1 MKVHGFEHLL
11 CPLDQQPLLP
21 NEQGWQCSAGHQ
33 FDRAKQGYVNLL
45 PVQQKKSL
53 QPGDNKD
60 MVRARKSF
68 LDTGYYGP
76 VASALSNMVLTH
88 INNSGAAEPA
98 YLDAGCGEGYYL
110 AEFIRHASEQPTEQP
125 TVQRAQHSVALLG
138 LDISK
143 WAVQAAAKRS
153 KQIQWVVGTNAQLP
167 IANASFDVISAVFGF
182 PVYEEFARVLK
193 PNGLLIVVEPTAN
206 HLHQLRDIIYPTVAQ
221 TERPAPKAMPGFNL
235 HGCQGVNFTIKLTS
249 SNDILNLLAMTPHVH
264 RITNEALS
272 RLTQLTELTVTV
284 DMQCV
289 LYLRNTSN
297 E

>member
-60 MVRARKSF
+60 MVRARKNF
-68 LDTGYYGP
+68 LDTGYYSP

-110 AEFIRHASEQPTEQP
+110 AEFIRHASEQPTE
-125 TVQRAQHSVALLG
+125 HSVALLG

-143 WAVQAAAKRS
+143 WA
-153 KQIQWVVGTNAQLP
+153 
-167 IANASFDVISAVFGF
+167 
-182 PVYEEFARVLK
+182 
-193 PNGLLIVVEPTAN
+193 
-206 HLHQLRDIIYPTVAQ
+206 
-221 TERPAPKAMPGFNL
+221 M
-235 HGCQGVNFTIKLTS
+235 
-249 SNDILNLLAMTPHVH
+249 
-264 RITNEALS
+264 
-272 RLTQLTELTVTV
+272 
-284 DMQCV
+284 
-289 LYLRNTSN
+289 
-297 E
+297 